1 MEQVKALAAPITD
14 VFCARVEGTLL
25 GIKGTKIVV
34 QALYWMSVLFGT
46 TVFLLGIATTGV
58 EVGGLVTT
66 TEILPMPV
74 QVNFPV
80 FYGCVND
87 EIAIRGSKGPCQDK
101 DKYPDLSDAKTTC
114 DAAHNDDTR
123 VEAGLEEGGFK
134 IQSNSAGSM
143 NVDIIGGKAGA
154 TNRTTLE
161 SHDSLTQK
169 KKDKTITPA
178 ETTALTLL
186 DNVIKTLGEDFAGE
200 KACFIA
206 NFNQDFKP
214 RYDSKMRMQ
223 FYLST
228 TYAITSTEMYGVLG
242 FAEAGVTDAGDST
255 YTYIGFQNLLQT
267 FGLGIDEQVDATG
280 SSWMP
285 KDATGGKRSEVYRI
299 NSAIMPGVYNDVGL
313 DTNNHMEGGLV
324 VGGKQAGSLNSHILL
339 YMDTFISRRTV
350 IRNKS
355 LYEIFMELGASF
367 AASLLFITAMFKES
381 GYITQ
386 HGIEA
391 KVKIFRFQDTDSV
404 LAMLKEEAKAQ
415 AKGAVNFDAVQGE
428 LESASAD
435 AVEGAVGGA

>member
-1 MEQVKALAAPITD
+1 MEQAKALAAPITD
-14 VFCARVEGTLL
+14 VFCARVEGTVL
-25 GIKGTKIVV
+25 GIPGTNIVV
-34 QALYWMSVLFGT
+34 KALYWMSVLFGT
-46 TVFLLGIATTGV
+46 TVFVLGIATTGV

-66 TEILPMPV
+66 TEILPMPEF
-74 QVNFPV
+74 VNFPV

-87 EIAIRGSKGPCQDK
+87 DIYIKGAYPCQEEDWQG
-101 DKYPDLSDAKTTC
+101 YPSKTAC
-114 DAAHNDDTR
+114 
-123 VEAGLEEGGFK
+123 EAIYPEGDFK
-134 IQSNSAGSM
+134 FESNFGGEKS
-143 NVDIIGGKAGA
+143 VDIIGGKAG
-154 TNRTTLE
+154 
-161 SHDSLTQK
+161 
-169 KKDKTITPA
+169 DKTKLETLDDLRKKVNPTPA
-178 ETTALTLL
+178 ETTALKLL
-186 DNVIKTLGEDFAGE
+186 VNVVATLGEDYKKKE
-200 KACFIA
+200 ACFIA

-214 RYDSKMRMQ
+214 RYDSKMKLQ

-228 TYAITSTEMYGVLG
+228 PYAITGTEMFGVLG

-255 YTYIGFQNLLQT
+255 YTYIGFQNVLQT

-285 KDATGGKRSEVYRI
+285 KDAKGGKKSEVYRI
-299 NSAIMPGVYNDVGL
+299 NSAITAGVYNVMGTVAPLQQGMQADH
-313 DTNNHMEGGLV
+313 TNRKDGGLV
-324 VGGKQAGSLNSHILL
+324 VGGGPDHKGSLNSHIIL

-391 KVKIFRFQDTDSV
+391 KVKIFRFQDSASV
-404 LAMLKEEAKAQ
+404 LTMLKEEAKAQ
-415 AKGAVNFDAVQGE
+415 AKGAVNFDGIQGE